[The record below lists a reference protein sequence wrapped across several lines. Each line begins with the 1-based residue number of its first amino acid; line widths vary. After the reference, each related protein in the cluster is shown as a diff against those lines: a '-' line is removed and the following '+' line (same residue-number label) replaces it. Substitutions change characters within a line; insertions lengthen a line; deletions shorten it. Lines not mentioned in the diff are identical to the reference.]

1 MTDPTSND
9 ITLLHVGEVAD
20 LTKVSIKTVRR
31 WIESK
36 ELAAVRLGRSIRVSR
51 TELARFISARTIGK

>member
-31 WIESK
+31 WIEAK
-36 ELAAVRLGRSIRVSR
+36 ELAVVRLGRSIRVSR
-51 TELARFISARTIGK
+51 TELARFITARTVGR